1 MVHGLI
7 SILKS
12 FLHSYDSNG
21 IMEKNLKYGPHF
33 SKYLDPK
40 FYRLKVKQANLKKR
54 YGVFCNLFYLF
65 FKRIFSF
72 VFFIFSLS
80 SSFYFLQKIFPEGVS
95 TIPFYLFI
103 YSRHCYYNKL
113 GALFLRG
120 LNVFEPCLCAL
131 TSGVQWILFLTLY
144 ATSSLSILSSN
155 HIHFFFPASMF
166 LPHYFSY
173 TIRLCIFYL
182 PFLVHFYSDTSL
194 LLLSLLLLLLQATT
208 TTGEVFF
215 LISILSIF
223 FVHLLLCVPFLCS
236 LRLAIHL
243 SNITFILPSLLHSQF
258 YVSSCCN

>member
-1 MVHGLI
+1 MASSVICFICFLSVSSLLCFLFFPSPLPFI
-7 SILKS
+7 SSKKS
-12 FLHSYDSNG
+12 F
-21 IMEKNLKYGPHF
+21 
-33 SKYLDPK
+33 
-40 FYRLKVKQANLKKR
+40 
-54 YGVFCNLFYLF
+54 
-65 FKRIFSF
+65 
-72 VFFIFSLS
+72 
-80 SSFYFLQKIFPEGVS
+80 QKAFQPFRS
-95 TIPFYLFI
+95 TFLFI
-103 YSRHCYYNKL
+103 AGTSYYNKL